1 MTCTVLQRA
10 EGSVLVYQNCIYE
23 YLPFPLSWD
32 LLLDLKGLLSLL
44 LSTQLSAT
52 EYTTGLRAP

>member
-10 EGSVLVYQNCIYE
+10 EGSVLVCKNCIYE
-23 YLPFPLSWD
+23 YLPFPLYWD
-32 LLLDLKGLLSLL
+32 LLLDLKDLLSL

-52 EYTTGLRAP
+52 EHTTGIRAP